1 MKHHHQDLWRDGF
14 MPEGKEWDEA
24 ELSPL
29 DQIRLCEAEVTRRIA
44 AARQAGEESLAKAR
58 SEAANLK
65 RQAKERGQRK
75 GQSQYR
81 EVVSGAEEEAQ
92 ALVAK
97 AQKRASELLQRGEK
111 KIEIAVQ
118 KAINFVL
125 GISDESGAS

>member
-1 MKHHHQDLWRDGF
+1 ML
-14 MPEGKEWDEA
+14 EGKDWDEA
-24 ELSPL
+24 NLSPL

-65 RQAKERGQRK
+65 KNAKERGLRK
-75 GQSQYR
+75 GQVQYQ

-97 AQKRASELLQRGEK
+97 AQKRASELLTRGNQ

-118 KAINFVL
+118 KAVNIVV
-125 GISDESGAS
+125 GHSEE

>member
-1 MKHHHQDLWRDGF
+1 ML
-14 MPEGKEWDEA
+14 EGKEWDEA

-29 DQIRLCEAEVTRRIA
+29 DQIRLCEADVTRRIA

-65 RQAKERGQRK
+65 RQAKERGLRK
-75 GQSQYR
+75 GQVQYQ

-97 AQKRASELLQRGEK
+97 AQKRASELLQRGEQ
-111 KIEIAVQ
+111 KIELAVQ
-118 KAINFVL
+118 KAVNFVL
-125 GISDESGAS
+125 GLSEE